1 MHLNGGTLASLWALP
16 EGSSVCFKVLA
27 TNRSTRPASRASP
40 QRSVPTA
47 LPLPLHSAEP
57 TPGITVRSGGHSRG
71 PPGARGSR
79 PSPISPVGGTMS
91 FEDSI
96 RHRKR
101 GAPMR
106 LHGGKQTACA
116 LLTTPGGTAEG
127 KWSLLTP
134 MIVVHRKPG
143 SPFSAAAFDKTTA
156 WSGAGTALGI
166 SRWPRPRPGP
176 SPPPGSFPSPPRPPT
191 SRPRSGPELGAAMAA
206 AAAAAGGHHK
216 EKRSLDQRARDRA
229 FGN

>member
-1 MHLNGGTLASLWALP
+1 MLISCRGHPKTCAHAGKVLRTPVAHEGCSSGQGEAIHVGEWFSSHGATKSRMHLNGGTLASLWALP

-166 SRWPRPRPGP
+166 IPASRWRRPRPG
-176 SPPPGSFPSPPRPPT
+176 T
-191 SRPRSGPELGAAMAA
+191 WE
-206 AAAAAGGHHK
+206 
-216 EKRSLDQRARDRA
+216 
-229 FGN
+229 